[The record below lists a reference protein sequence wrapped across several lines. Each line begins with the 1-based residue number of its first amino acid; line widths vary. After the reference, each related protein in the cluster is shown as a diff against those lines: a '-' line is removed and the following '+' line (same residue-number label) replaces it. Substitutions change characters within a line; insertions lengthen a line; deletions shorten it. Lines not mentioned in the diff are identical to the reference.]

1 MKTGARLPRGI
12 RWLGLMALG
21 GVSLAVQA
29 EEKIVLLTSWYAQAE
44 QGGYYQAQATGLYKK
59 YGLDVEIRSGG
70 PQVNGMQL
78 LLSKRA
84 DVIIGYDL
92 QLLEGIQRGFQ
103 AKAIAAP
110 FQYDP
115 QGLLTHADV
124 TSLQGLKD
132 KTLLVSSSG
141 QATWWPWLK
150 AQYQLSDAQVRPYT
164 FNIQPFVVD
173 DAVAQQA
180 YVSSEV
186 FQVQKAGVKANFFL
200 FSEHGYPPY
209 GGILIARPDTI
220 AERKAAMAKF
230 VRASMEGWVSYL
242 KDPAPGNALIKQD
255 NPKMSDDLLAWGVTQ
270 IREHHLIDGGD
281 AASQGWGTMTDGW
294 VSYLKDP
301 APGNA
306 LIKQDNPKMT
316 DDLLAWG
323 VTQIR
328 EHHLI
333 DGGDAA
339 SQGWGTMTDARWQ
352 KTRDF
357 MVSAGLLAAATD
369 WKQAYTT
376 EFVQAMQVKP

>member
-1 MKTGARLPRGI
+1 MKI
-12 RWLGLMALG
+12 RSRTPWGYRVLGLVALSG
-21 GVSLAVQA
+21 MSLAVEA

-44 QGGYYQAQATGLYKK
+44 QGGYYQAQATGIYKK
-59 YGLDVEIRSGG
+59 YGLEVDIRSGG

-115 QGLLTHADV
+115 QGLLTHTDV
-124 TSLQGLKD
+124 ASLEGLKG
-132 KTLLVSSSG
+132 KTILVSSSG

-150 AQYQLSDAQVRPYT
+150 GQYQLNDAQARPYT
-164 FNIQPFVVD
+164 FNIQPFVAD
-173 DAVAQQA
+173 DNVAQQA

-186 FQVQKAGVKANFFL
+186 FQVQKAGVKSNFFL

-209 GGILIARPDTI
+209 GGILIARPETI
-220 AERKAAMAKF
+220 ADRNAALAKF

-242 KDPAPGNALIKQD
+242 NNPAPGNALIK
-255 NPKMSDDLLAWGVTQ
+255 K
-270 IREHHLIDGGD
+270 
-281 AASQGWGTMTDGW
+281 
-294 VSYLKDP
+294 
-301 APGNA
+301 
-306 LIKQDNPKMT
+306 DNPKMT
-316 DDLLAWG
+316 DDLLAWS

-328 EHHLI
+328 QHHLI

-339 SQGWGTMTDARWQ
+339 SEGWGTMTETRWR

-357 MVSAGLLAAATD
+357 MVSANLLDAATD

-376 EFVQAMQVKP
+376 EFVQTMQIKP